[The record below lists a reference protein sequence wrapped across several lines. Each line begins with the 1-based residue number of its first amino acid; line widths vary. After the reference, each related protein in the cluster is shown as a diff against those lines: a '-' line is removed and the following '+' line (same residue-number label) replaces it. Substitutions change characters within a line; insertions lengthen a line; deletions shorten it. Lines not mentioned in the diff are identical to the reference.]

1 MYMLVVGFER
11 AIWFQVVAD
20 STLVRKTVI
29 VVCCHFSNNLQNSN
43 TSNMQ
48 KSIFFY

>member
-20 STLVRKTVI
+20 STLVKQGGHCGLLPLFKQSVK
-29 VVCCHFSNNLQNSN
+29 Q
-43 TSNMQ
+43 
-48 KSIFFY
+48 